1 MSKSVENRNNTRNIS
16 NEIVT
21 TIHFV
26 EYVSFSSHVLCNLQ
40 RTDGISSVIDEFF
53 KANICVSICLPVHKC
68 SYICL
73 DGTYVRKP

>member
-1 MSKSVENRNNTRNIS
+1 MSKSVKNRNNTRNIS
-16 NEIVT
+16 NEMVT

-53 KANICVSICLPVHKC
+53 KANICVSMNAIVCLPMHKC

-73 DGTYVRKP
+73 DGM